1 MTECF
6 TPNDLVRYLYREMDE
21 EESEQLVQALH
32 SDEILMQQYLD
43 MLGTMEKLDV
53 LIVQPSEG
61 IIRSIKQ
68 RSKSPGVEK
77 V

>member
-21 EESEQLVQALH
+21 EESERLVQALH
-32 SDEILMQQYLD
+32 GDEALIEEYLD
-43 MLGTMEKLDV
+43 MLNIMEKLDV

-61 IIRSIKQ
+61 VTRSIKN
-68 RSKSPGVEK
+68 RSKYPGVEK

>member
-21 EESEQLVQALH
+21 EESERLVQALH
-32 SDEILMQQYLD
+32 GDEALIEEYLD
-43 MLGTMEKLDV
+43 MLNIMEKLDV

-61 IIRSIKQ
+61 VTRSIKS
-68 RSKSPGVEK
+68 RSKYPGVEK

>member
-21 EESEQLVQALH
+21 EESERLVQALH
-32 SDEILMQQYLD
+32 GDEALIEEYLD
-43 MLGTMEKLDV
+43 MLNIMEKLDV

-61 IIRSIKQ
+61 VTRSIKK
-68 RSKSPGVEK
+68 RSKYPGVEK

>member
-21 EESEQLVQALH
+21 EESEKLVQALH
-32 SDEILMQQYLD
+32 GDESLIEEYLD
-43 MLGTMEKLDV
+43 MLSIMEKLDA

-61 IIRSIKQ
+61 VIRSIKK
-68 RSKSPGVEK
+68 RSKYPGVEK